1 MCAAQS
7 NRRKLWANF
16 LEKGKSAHSRG
27 GIARAKVIESKVNV
41 APFRGKILGID
52 PSLRGTGLAVLNVKN
67 RDEMDLIFSQTV
79 KVPSKESLLTCTRR
93 IFEAISE
100 VVEHFQPTICAVE
113 QTIYVQNFQT
123 AQIMGIARGAV
134 LTATAIHCLPAFE
147 YAPLRIK
154 QAICGYGRASKEQ
167 ISKMIQAILKIPMN
181 VSFDETDAAAVA
193 LCCFFTEH
201 SLAEIV
207 SRNHGNSSFDKT

>member
-7 NRRKLWANF
+7 NRRKVWANF
-16 LEKGKSAHSRG
+16 LEKGKGSRSKSD
-27 GIARAKVIESKVNV
+27 ISRAKIIESKVSV
-41 APFRGKILGID
+41 TSFRGKILGID
-52 PSLRGTGLAVLNVKN
+52 PSSRGTGLAVLNVKN

-79 KVPSKESLLTCTRR
+79 KVPSKESLLTCTRC

-100 VVEHFQPTICAVE
+100 AIEHYQPAICAVE

-134 LTATAIHCLPAFE
+134 LTATAVHRLSAFE

-167 ISKMIQAILKIPMN
+167 ISKMVQAILKIPMH
-181 VSFDETDAAAVA
+181 VGFDETDAAAVA

-207 SRNHGNSSFDKT
+207 SGNGKNSSPDRT

>member
-1 MCAAQS
+1 MCAAQ
-7 NRRKLWANF
+7 NNHRKLWADF
-16 LEKGKSAHSRG
+16 LETGKLSPSKANVYMR
-27 GIARAKVIESKVNV
+27 KVTETKVSV

-52 PSLRGTGLAVLNVKN
+52 PSLRGTGLAVLDVKN

-79 KVPSKESLLTCTRR
+79 KVLAKESLLTCTRR
-93 IFEAISE
+93 IFEAVSVAIE
-100 VVEHFQPTICAVE
+100 RYQPAICATE

-134 LTATAIHCLPAFE
+134 LTAIAIHHLPGFE

-167 ISKMIQAILKIPMN
+167 ISKMVQAILKID
-181 VSFDETDAAAVA
+181 VDVGFDETDAAAVA
-193 LCCFFTEH
+193 ICCFFTERF
-201 SLAEIV
+201 LAEM
-207 SRNHGNSSFDKT
+207 NLNEKNSKN